1 MTTLRCYILFAL
13 ICCYANNDVFAQ
25 FYLTGTTL
33 ADSTQ
38 RLPFARMLL
47 HSNGILY
54 NSGSQGDFGIPSR
67 NRTDTI
73 TCWYDGF
80 DTIRQVVFHG
90 TTNIIRLHP
99 TVEKR
104 KLDIE
109 KGRLSNLIANYKNE
123 DFPYHSSTGES
134 YPTLV
139 QNQMVKTR
147 DYPVTGL
154 SPTTNKASYANIRR
168 FIKGESRVNPN
179 AVRIEEMVNYFSL
192 ACAPAPTGGA
202 TFSLESRITDCP
214 WNPKAK
220 LIVINSVAR
229 SLDFSRVPP
238 ANLVFL
244 IDNSGSMDMPNRLPL
259 LKSAFSMLV
268 KSLRDI
274 DRVAIV
280 TYGGMAGIHLPPTT
294 GIYKDSILAA
304 INALEAG
311 GATSGSSGIH
321 LAYQLAIVNPIPG
334 ANNRVILATDGDF
347 NVGLVSEKELED
359 MIIMH
364 QKTGVK
370 LTCLGVGMGN
380 LKDSKIETLAR
391 HGNGTYAYLDDEQE
405 AEKTMVHELTQNL
418 YSVAT
423 NVTLHFS
430 LNPDII
436 KSYKII
442 GFENRLGAVQSAHAH
457 LVGGEIGS
465 GFAMNAM
472 LEIVL
477 SDSSNAFITKN
488 YNKSLGKVT
497 LKYHD
502 IRGPLQSDSMISKDI
517 VLNYLPISETER
529 NIRLVAGIAY
539 FGLLLKHKD
548 FQTPKDFERLQLLTK
563 DSINPQNPKQVEL
576 GEMIEQIKKMYIIEK
591 KPAPKPSMQ
600 LFRKNKS

>member
-1 MTTLRCYILFAL
+1 
-13 ICCYANNDVFAQ
+13 
-25 FYLTGTTL
+25 
-33 ADSTQ
+33 
-38 RLPFARMLL
+38 
-47 HSNGILY
+47 
-54 NSGSQGDFGIPSR
+54 
-67 NRTDTI
+67 
-73 TCWYDGF
+73 
-80 DTIRQVVFHG
+80 VVFHG

-123 DFPYHSSTGES
+123 DFPYQSSSGES

-139 QNQMVKTR
+139 ENQMVKTR
-147 DYPVTGL
+147 DYPATGL

-168 FIKGESRVNPN
+168 FIKAGSRVNPN

-192 ACAPAPTGGA
+192 ACAPAPLAGT

-214 WNPKAK
+214 WNPKSK
-220 LIVINSVAR
+220 LMIINSVAR
-229 SLDFSRVPP
+229 SLDFSKVPP

-294 GIYKDSILAA
+294 GVYKDSILAA

-311 GATSGSSGIH
+311 GTTSGSSGIH
-321 LAYQLAIVNPIPG
+321 LAYQLAMVHPIAG
-334 ANNRVILATDGDF
+334 ANNRIILATDGDF

-359 MIIMH
+359 MIIRH

-391 HGNGTYAYLDDEQE
+391 HGNGNYAYLDDEQE

-465 GFAMNAM
+465 GFAMNTM
-472 LEIVL
+472 MEIVL
-477 SDSSNAFITKN
+477 SDSTHTFITKN
-488 YNKSLGKVT
+488 HNQSIGKVT
-497 LKYHD
+497 LKYQD
-502 IRGPLQSDSMISKDI
+502 IRGIGQSDSTISKDI
-517 VLNYLPISETER
+517 ILNYLPLLETER
-529 NIRLVAGIAY
+529 NIRLVAATAY
-539 FGLLLKHKD
+539 FGLLLKHPD
-548 FQTPKDFERLQLLTK
+548 FQTQKDFEMLQALAQA
-563 DSINPQNPKQVEL
+563 SINPQNTKQVEL
-576 GEMIEQIKKMYIIEK
+576 GEMIEESKKMYIIEK
-591 KPAPKPSMQ
+591 KTSPKPTLQ
-600 LFRKNKS
+600 LFKKNKS